1 MKKRMMIMLCSAML
15 ICGLSVPAMAAVSPT
30 GTRVET
36 PTTNKTSTAPKTG
49 EGNLALYSLAE
60 SLPESFGGLFYVMR
74 KFKEFDKN
82 IYKIHTKVCWN
93 TTWKGVEFISV

>member
-30 GTRVET
+30 GARVET

-49 EGNLALYSLAE
+49 EGNLALYSLAGA
-60 SLPESFGGLFYVMR
+60 LLLGGTAVISR
-74 KFKEFDKN
+74 KKLEQ
-82 IYKIHTKVCWN
+82 
-93 TTWKGVEFISV
+93 SR

>member
-36 PTTNKTSTAPKTG
+36 PKTG
-49 EGNLALYSLAE
+49 EGNLALYSLAGA
-60 SLPESFGGLFYVMR
+60 LLLGGTAVISR
-74 KFKEFDKN
+74 KKLEQ
-82 IYKIHTKVCWN
+82 
-93 TTWKGVEFISV
+93 SR

>member
-49 EGNLALYSLAE
+49 EGNLALYSL
-60 SLPESFGGLFYVMR
+60 LLGGTAVISR
-74 KFKEFDKN
+74 KKLEQ
-82 IYKIHTKVCWN
+82 
-93 TTWKGVEFISV
+93 SR